1 MPLGMQTVS
10 PEYLKTVLP
19 AEKLGADR
27 RSAPPRSVERKHLIF
42 DEVAEHQVLDLQR
55 VLDRDVGILCPVVA
69 EVVELVLVGGGGILV
84 CLDGQSRPPAL
95 AISPPPES
103 VG

>member
-1 MPLGMQTVS
+1 MQTVS

-42 DEVAEHQVLDLQR
+42 DEVAEHQVRHFLDLQR
-55 VLDRDVGILCPVVA
+55 VPDRDVGILCPVVA

-95 AISPPPES
+95 AISPPPKS